1 MRKHS
6 DICKGMENT
15 PPTKTI
21 TKSTTKT
28 TGREQFKILVVDDL
42 LENLRLLANLLRT
55 EGYDIRQAPDGSM
68 ALSNVPRFQPD
79 LILLDIM
86 MPDID
91 GYEVCKQLKASEQ
104 SKDIPIIFLSALDL
118 TFDKIKA
125 FEAGAADFIHKPF
138 HPAEVLAR
146 VKNQLRVRQQK
157 LQIQAQ
163 QAIIRTQQQRI
174 KDEIQARQAIEEKY
188 RQLVVE
194 MSVQPTL

>member
-1 MRKHS
+1 MRNHS
-6 DICKGMENT
+6 GICKGMENT
-15 PPTKTI
+15 SLTENATE
-21 TKSTTKT
+21 T

-55 EGYDIRQAPDGSM
+55 EGYDIRQAPDGTM
-68 ALSNVPRFQPD
+68 ALSNVPRFEPD

-118 TFDKIKA
+118 TFDKVKA
-125 FEAGAADFIHKPF
+125 FEVGAADFIPKPF

-146 VKNQLRVRQQK
+146 VKNQLKVRQQK
-157 LQIQAQ
+157 LQIHAQ
-163 QAIIRTQQQRI
+163 QAIIHAQQQRI
-174 KDEIQARQAIEEKY
+174 EDEIQARQAVEKKY
-188 RQLVVE
+188 RQLTVE
-194 MSVQPTL
+194 MSMHSAL

>member
-6 DICKGMENT
+6 GICKSMENT
-15 PPTKTI
+15 SSTKI
-21 TKSTTKT
+21 ATKRATET
-28 TGREQFKILVVDDL
+28 TGRERFKILVVDDL

-55 EGYDIRQAPDGSM
+55 EGYDIRQAPDGTM

-104 SKDIPIIFLSALDL
+104 SKDIPVIFLSALDL

-125 FEAGAADFIHKPF
+125 FEVGAADFIHKPF

-146 VKNQLRVRQQK
+146 VKSQLRVRQQK

-163 QAIIRTQQQRI
+163 QAIIQAQQRRI
-174 KDEIQARQAIEEKY
+174 EDEIQARQAMEKKY
-188 RQLVVE
+188 RQLAVE
-194 MSVQPTL
+194 MSVQPKL